1 MHILLTG
8 ASGLIGSALAPFLAI
23 GGHEVT
29 KLSRAA
35 SPANGANAWW
45 NPATSQIN
53 LGGVGDL
60 EAVIH
65 LAGEPLGGRWS
76 PSKKQR
82 IRDSRVNGT
91 RSLSEALIR
100 IPRPPKVLVCAS
112 ATGFYGSR
120 GDELLDEQS
129 ASGSGFLA
137 EVCRAWEAA
146 TAPAA
151 EGGIR
156 VVNLRIGVVLSS
168 KGGALARMLPAFRL
182 GLGGK
187 LGKGAQ
193 YWSWIAMEDL
203 LGAIHHGLLNQNLR
217 GAVNA
222 VSSQPVTNEEF
233 THTLGA
239 LLRRPTFCAVPVFA
253 LKLLFGELAEA
264 ALLASAR
271 VRPARL
277 EQTGFSFRFPRL
289 GEALRHSLEHCQ

>member
-8 ASGLIGSALAPFLAI
+8 ASGLIGSALAPFLAT
-23 GGHEVT
+23 GGNEVT

-35 SPANGANAWW
+35 SPADGAKAWW
-45 NPATSQIN
+45 NPATGQIDF
-53 LGGVGDL
+53 GGVGDL

-65 LAGEPLGGRWS
+65 LAGEPLEGRWS
-76 PSKKQR
+76 PAKKRR
-82 IRDSRVNGT
+82 IGDSRVSGT
-91 RSLSEALIR
+91 RSLSEALVR
-100 IPRPPKVLVCAS
+100 FPRPPKVLVCAS

-120 GDELLDEQS
+120 GEELLDEQS
-129 ASGSGFLA
+129 APGAGFLA

-203 LGAIHHGLLNQNLR
+203 LGAIHHTLLSQNLR

-222 VSSQPVTNEEF
+222 VSPQAVTNEAF
-233 THTLGA
+233 TRTLGA
-239 LLRRPTFCAVPVFA
+239 VLRRPAFCAVPAFA

-264 ALLASAR
+264 VLLAGAR

-277 EQTGFSFRFPRL
+277 EQTGFNFRFPRL
-289 GEALRHSLEHCQ
+289 EDALRHSLAQDR

>member
-1 MHILLTG
+1 
-8 ASGLIGSALAPFLAI
+8 
-23 GGHEVT
+23 
-29 KLSRAA
+29 
-35 SPANGANAWW
+35 
-45 NPATSQIN
+45 
-53 LGGVGDL
+53 L

>member
-8 ASGLIGSALAPFLAI
+8 ASGLIGSALAPFLAS
-23 GGHEVT
+23 GGHKVT

-35 SPANGANAWW
+35 SPASGANAWW
-45 NPATSQIN
+45 NPAKGQIDF
-53 LGGVGDL
+53 GGVGDL

-76 PSKKQR
+76 PTKKQR
-82 IRDSRVNGT
+82 IRDSRVSGT
-91 RSLSEALIR
+91 RSLSAALVR
-100 IPRPPKVLVCAS
+100 LPRLPKVLVCAS

-120 GDELLDEQS
+120 GDELLDEQCP
-129 ASGSGFLA
+129 SGTGFLA

-203 LGAIHHGLLNQNLR
+203 LGAIHHTLLNQNLR
-217 GAVNA
+217 GALNA
-222 VSSQPVTNEEF
+222 VSPHPVTNEEF
-233 THTLGA
+233 TRTLGA
-239 LLRRPTFCAVPVFA
+239 VLRRPAFCALPAFA

-264 ALLASAR
+264 LLLAGAR

-277 EQTGFSFRFPRL
+277 EQTGFGFRFPGL
-289 GEALRHSLEHCQ
+289 GEALHHALEQDQ